1 MRIKKLIWDEWNIN
15 HIARHD
21 VSKEEVEEVFEDKH
35 LFERG
40 RDGTYQITGQTAVG
54 RYLTIVLVPR
64 RNGFYPV
71 TARDSDDKER
81 KRFKKKLP

>member
-1 MRIKKLIWDEWNIN
+1 MVSKKLVWDEWNIH
-15 HIARHD
+15 HIARHHINL
-21 VSKEEVEEVFEDKH
+21 EEVEEVNKSKH

-40 RDGTYQITGQTAVG
+40 RDGTYQITGQTQSG

-64 RNGFYPV
+64 SGGFYPV

-81 KRFKKKLP
+81 RRFKKKL